1 MNKKALD
8 ILADA
13 ISDVGAWHWWHL
25 EDDMLQLEFRDVL
38 LYDESKPE
46 KDAHTMDL
54 IAIRFYGNVF
64 AVFLDDL
71 DEDEKKP
78 WYERLYDDEIPD
90 LECDGYELEF
100 DSPEYAKEVY
110 DGYKNRT
117 PITPFDGEVTLT
129 GAKHLITARC
139 GDAGVIA
146 GGDRIKVVN
155 KNGPISEDEIEPL
168 SKRWWE
174 YWKNYWRSRG
184 TKNALQK
191 DWACEVTIPVDKED
205 SQGNW

>member
-13 ISDVGAWHWWHL
+13 ISDVGAWYWWHL
-25 EDDMLQLEFRDVL
+25 EDDMLQLEFRDVQ

-71 DEDEKKP
+71 DEDGEKP
-78 WYERLYDDEIPD
+78 WYERLYDDEI
-90 LECDGYELEF
+90 LAFECDGYDLEF
-100 DSPEYAKEVY
+100 DDPRYAKEVY
-110 DGYKNRT
+110 DGYRNRT
-117 PITPFDGEVTLT
+117 PITPFDGTDTLT
-129 GAKHLITARC
+129 GAKHLIAARC
-139 GDAGVIA
+139 GDTGVIA
-146 GGDRIKVVN
+146 GGDRMKVVN
-155 KNGPISEDEIEPL
+155 KNGPISEDEIEQL
-168 SKRWWE
+168 SKKWWE
-174 YWKNYWRSRG
+174 YWKKYWRLRG
-184 TKNALQK
+184 TKDALQK

-205 SQGNW
+205 PQGNW